1 MRAKARVAKAAGPE
15 VKRALSPG
23 NTAPNC
29 RNRHPSRRWPIR
41 MRWHRRLIRIG
52 KRRYVNMIT
61 KAIKDLAERV
71 GHAFVA
77 TCDAGGH
84 PHIAAGRGIGLFE
97 PNRLVFESWLCP
109 TTMKNLQENPRVSVV
124 VADTDTGSGFQFVG
138 KVEKTTDTAVL
149 NGYLPELEPAGLPQV
164 QWRLEIRV
172 DGVMAFTAD
181 AHSDR
186 PLG

>member
-1 MRAKARVAKAAGPE
+1 MRSKARVIKAGGSN
-15 VKRALSPG
+15 VKRAPG
-23 NTAPNC
+23 PGVAAPYC

-41 MRWHRRLIRIG
+41 MRWHRRLVRIG

-61 KAIKDLAERV
+61 QAIKDLAERV

-77 TCDAGGH
+77 TCDASGH
-84 PHIAAGRGIGLFE
+84 PHLAAGRGVALFE
-97 PNRLVFESWLCP
+97 PNRLVFESWFCP
-109 TTMKNLQENPRVSVV
+109 TTMKNLQENPYLSVV
-124 VADTDTGSGFQFVG
+124 VADADGGNGFQFVG

-149 NGYLPELEPAGLPQV
+149 NGYIPKLEPAGLPQV
-164 QWRLEIRV
+164 QWRLEVRV
-172 DGVMAFTAD
+172 EGVMAFTAD